1 LIPVCRAA
9 GASLTVHF
17 HGFDAFE
24 KQTLKDYEAAYREV
38 FASRARI
45 VVVSREME
53 KQLISLGA
61 RAEQV
66 FWNPCGV
73 NLEQFRAA
81 DAGKNDPCFLAVGRF
96 VEKKAPYLTLLAFAR
111 AAQEV
116 PEARL
121 EMVGDGP
128 LRSVCEQMEA
138 AMRSAGQLREGQVRF
153 LGPRNSGEIAGL
165 LRQARAFVQHSIRAS
180 NGDAEGTP
188 VAILE
193 AAATGLPVISTRH
206 MGIPEA
212 VVEGQTGWNILRGT
226 TTNRRRSK
234 SCGELR
240 WKRRC
245 RRVDRWEECSGEAN
259 YGFRGANRILRCA
272 LVELCLRESFQPG
285 ALPLFSGGAAGDGIG
300 GTADL

>member
-1 LIPVCRAA
+1 MKGKGIGAVVAEYGTTGAWLIPVCRAA

-212 VVEGQTGWNILRGT
+212 VVEGQTGWLGDELDVTAMAKAMIEAAQQPEEAARRGQQGREHIARNYNQPAQIEKLR
-226 TTNRRRSK
+226 RIAM
-234 SCGELR
+234 
-240 WKRRC
+240 
-245 RRVDRWEECSGEAN
+245 EAP
-259 YGFRGANRILRCA
+259 
-272 LVELCLRESFQPG
+272 VP
-285 ALPLFSGGAAGDGIG
+285 
-300 GTADL
+300 

>member
-1 LIPVCRAA
+1 AEYGTTGAWLIPVCRAA
-9 GASLTVHF
+9 RASLTVHF

-38 FASRARI
+38 FDSRARI

-53 KQLISLGA
+53 RQLINLGA

-66 FWNPCGV
+66 FWNPYGV
-73 NLEQFRAA
+73 NLEQFRAV
-81 DAGKNDPCFLAVGRF
+81 DAGKNDPCFVAVGRF
-96 VEKKAPYLTLLAFAR
+96 VEKKAPYLTLLAFAQ

-128 LRSVCEQMEA
+128 LRSVCEQMEQ

-153 LGPRNSGEIAGL
+153 LGPRNTGEIAGL

-180 NGDAEGTP
+180 SGDAEGTP

-206 MGIPEA
+206 MGIQEA
-212 VVEGQTGWNILRGT
+212 VVEGQTGWLGDELDVTAMAKAMIEAAQQPEEAARRGQQGREHIARNYNQAAQIEKLRQIAM
-226 TTNRRRSK
+226 
-234 SCGELR
+234 
-240 WKRRC
+240 
-245 RRVDRWEECSGEAN
+245 EAP
-259 YGFRGANRILRCA
+259 
-272 LVELCLRESFQPG
+272 VP
-285 ALPLFSGGAAGDGIG
+285 
-300 GTADL
+300 